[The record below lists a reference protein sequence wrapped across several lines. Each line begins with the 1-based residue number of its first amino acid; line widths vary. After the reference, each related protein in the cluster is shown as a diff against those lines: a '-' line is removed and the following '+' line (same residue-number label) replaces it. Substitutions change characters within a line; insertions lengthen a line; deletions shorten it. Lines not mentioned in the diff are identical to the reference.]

1 MCYTICL
8 LLTFYGR
15 SGSHRSRASINGMA
29 IKSHLLDGLGFKK
42 EKMFSVFFERI
53 QY

>member
-1 MCYTICL
+1 MEDQ
-8 LLTFYGR
+8 GR
-15 SGSHRSRASINGMA
+15 IDLEQLSIIGMA

-53 QY
+53 HY